1 MTLDTADAL
10 IRTLRASGV
19 FAALAALAACGG
31 DAPPAEP
38 ASDAIEA
45 PAQVPTASVSDDPA
59 DGPALW
65 KVADDDTT
73 VYLFGT
79 FHALKPGI
87 EWFNGPVKAAY
98 ESAEEVAL
106 EATDTLD
113 VQRMSELVLKY
124 AVDPDGRTL
133 SSVIGPDLAVQLDER
148 ISALGVPLA
157 SIEPMEPWMV
167 VMTMAQL
174 QMQAAGFN
182 PMLGVDVTLQKSAAE
197 AGKTLV
203 GIEGA
208 EAQLKLLDSF
218 PEERQ
223 IAWLEMSLRDWDDGP
238 EMLNDMLSAWSSGD
252 VDGFADEIV
261 ESMKEV
267 PNLNQVLMV
276 DRNEGFAEWVATRL
290 EEPGTV
296 FMAIGAGHLAG
307 PDSVQ
312 DFLRADGIT
321 PTRL

>member
-1 MTLDTADAL
+1 
-10 IRTLRASGV
+10 
-19 FAALAALAACGG
+19 
-31 DAPPAEP
+31 
-38 ASDAIEA
+38 
-45 PAQVPTASVSDDPA
+45 
-59 DGPALW
+59 
-65 KVADDDTT
+65 

-87 EWFNGPVKAAY
+87 EWFSGPVRTAY
-98 ESAEEVAL
+98 ESADEVAL

-113 VQRMSELVLKY
+113 AQRMGELVLRY
-124 AVDPDGRTL
+124 AIDPDGRTL
-133 SSVIGPDLAVQLDER
+133 SSVVGPDLAGQLGER
-148 ISALGVPLA
+148 LSTMGVPLA
-157 SIEPMEPWMV
+157 QIEPMEPWMA
-167 VMTMAQL
+167 VMTLAQL

-182 PMLGVDVTLQKSAAE
+182 PMLGVDVTLQQSAAE
-197 AGKTLV
+197 AGKTLT

-208 EAQLKLLDSF
+208 EAQLKLLDGF

-223 IAWLEMSLRDWDDGP
+223 IAWLAMSLRDWDEAP
-238 EMLNDMLSAWSSGD
+238 EMLNDMLDAWSTGD
-252 VDGFADEIV
+252 VARFADEMV
-261 ESMKEV
+261 ESMEEV

-276 DRNEGFAEWVATRL
+276 DRNEGFADWIAERMAQ
-290 EEPGTV
+290 PGIV